1 MCEDDIKSGE
11 GFEDLPEDIDAM
23 GAYED
28 LMGDEGQSDMDKL
41 RESIEALQ
49 HVIAGATVAI
59 VAGQVFT
66 AMAQRRHES
75 GYTDKGAAAESALIA
90 RQLMEEVGNV

>member
-59 VAGQVFT
+59 VAGMIHAAQITVGT
-66 AMAQRRHES
+66 EGNNGYEAVQMAKS
-75 GYTDKGAAAESALIA
+75 I
-90 RQLMEEVGNV
+90 MEEVGNGGK